1 MIKGPLLAHA
11 AIGSPSAGS
20 ESSRRMHDSSS
31 MAAFASDSVRARFRE
46 LVGIAVAITLRFW
59 LTMCSR
65 ALPEPSE
72 AVYVLPETSHTRAG
86 CFRPMG
92 LHP

>member
-31 MAAFASDSVRARFRE
+31 MAAFASDYAKVPDPARLRDCG
-46 LVGIAVAITLRFW
+46 LVSGHGDCTA
-59 LTMCSR
+59 CSR
-65 ALPEPSE
+65 SILS
-72 AVYVLPETSHTRAG
+72 LLTRVREVPAN
-86 CFRPMG
+86 
-92 LHP
+92 

>member
-31 MAAFASDSVRARFRE
+31 MAAFASESARE